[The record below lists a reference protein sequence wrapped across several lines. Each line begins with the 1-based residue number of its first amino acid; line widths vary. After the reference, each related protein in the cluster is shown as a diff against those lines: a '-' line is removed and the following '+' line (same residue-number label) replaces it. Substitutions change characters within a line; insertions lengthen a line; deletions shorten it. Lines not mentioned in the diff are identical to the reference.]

1 MATEET
7 VIEEM
12 AILEREFYRG
22 ARGPAPSDADCWRL
36 VLDESG
42 KHLLVRHE
50 WRTARHSG
58 TNDFTLSD
66 FLSQQG
72 AARDALVR
80 LLFEQQAVEA

>member
-1 MATEET
+1 MAHAGLRRPTDT
-7 VIEEM
+7 D
-12 AILEREFYRG
+12 Y
-22 ARGPAPSDADCWRL
+22 WRL

-58 TNDFTLSD
+58 SNDFTLAD
-66 FLSQQG
+66 FLGQPG

-80 LLFEQQAVEA
+80 LLFEQETVGA